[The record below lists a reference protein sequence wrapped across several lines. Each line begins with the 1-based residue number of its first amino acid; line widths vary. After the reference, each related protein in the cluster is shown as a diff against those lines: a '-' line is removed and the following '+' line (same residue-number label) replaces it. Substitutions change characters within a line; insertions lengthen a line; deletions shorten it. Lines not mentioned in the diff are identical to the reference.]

1 MRDFKFPTWE
11 NDFPHESNLC
21 SFCPLQTEFLCCF
34 KFGAVENSTMITFHC
49 IKMILQNPCLIK
61 RLSTWYFLFSWT
73 IFTCEFNW
81 VWSLKTFWQ
90 ILHSC
95 SFINIWTILKW
106 FFEPLLLLN
115 SLSQISH
122 LGGFWF
128 KLAMIIASKSS
139 WFMWQYVHQRKIDK
153 MNSNARGN
161 SKMK

>member
-1 MRDFKFPTWE
+1 MT
-11 NDFPHESNLC
+11 S
-21 SFCPLQTEFLCCF
+21 SFLLE
-34 KFGAVENSTMITFHC
+34 
-49 IKMILQNPCLIK
+49 KMVFRMSQIYAFFAHYKLNFCVASSLVLLKIPQLSHFTVLKWLQNPCLIK

-90 ILHSC
+90 ILHSF
-95 SFINIWTILKW
+95 SFINLWTILKW
-106 FFEPLLLLN
+106 FFKPLLLLN